1 MISGWT
7 NVELQGKTR
16 NYTITGLKSWIAYDV
31 QVKFIASG
39 GSSSESNPRPVRV
52 VSYGMIIV
60 YVQMHLYFIFLV
72 FLSCRSPHKF
82 TFSMGVSIIQKQSH
96 NLILNEILSGL
107 SYAIFA
113 Y

>member
-60 YVQMHLYFIFLV
+60 YVQMHLYFIF
-72 FLSCRSPHKF
+72 FSFSFMSF
-82 TFSMGVSIIQKQSH
+82 TSQVYLFDGRFNYPKTITQSD
-96 NLILNEILSGL
+96 IE
-107 SYAIFA
+107 
-113 Y
+113 